1 MSPDNI
7 DICAAFDT
15 LLPIPGLWG
24 GMSIGS
30 LNRVLALKCDEVSQS
45 RFPRNSL
52 NSFANYVGNCPLLA
66 AREEILVNS
75 GGR

>member
-7 DICAAFDT
+7 DICTAFDA

-24 GMSIGS
+24 SMSIGS
-30 LNRVLALKCDEVSQS
+30 LNRVLALKCDEVGQPW
-45 RFPRNSL
+45 FPANSGCF
-52 NSFANYVGNCPLLA
+52 FANCVGNCPLFT

-75 GGR
+75 SGR